1 MPIVANSHTRAV
13 LTNRSRAVTRRAMPC
28 CAVKQDQKRRST
40 QNTTHID
47 GSQQE
52 QDKSTTNKQ
61 LTFQKR
67 RYYRRHRPWHN
78 CIRSSRRPLVA
89 IVPFMRATC
98 KSHTRGTLKKPQPLP
113 SKNNTK
119 TLQTN
124 NLRSR
129 SVVKIAATDCGIT
142 ACVRPACHWS
152 PSCHSFVPHVRATR
166 VGRQQTAAATEQQQ
180 DKNTTNKQLTIQ
192 KRC

>member
-1 MPIVANSHTRAV
+1 MRSSGRPLVAITPFMPIVANSHTRAV

-67 RYYRRHRPWHN
+67 RYHSRHRPWQS
-78 CIRSSRRPLVA
+78 CIRSSRRPLVG
-89 IVPFMRATC
+89 IMPFIRTVANG
-98 KSHTRGTLKKPQPLP
+98 HTRGT
-113 SKNNTK
+113 SIN
-119 TLQTN
+119 
-124 NLRSR
+124 RR
-129 SVVKIAATDCGIT
+129 
-142 ACVRPACHWS
+142 RY
-152 PSCHSFVPHVRATR
+152 RATK
-166 VGRQQTAAATEQQQ
+166 RQKHYKQTTYVPEASLLPPPPTVA
-180 DKNTTNKQLTIQ
+180 
-192 KRC
+192 